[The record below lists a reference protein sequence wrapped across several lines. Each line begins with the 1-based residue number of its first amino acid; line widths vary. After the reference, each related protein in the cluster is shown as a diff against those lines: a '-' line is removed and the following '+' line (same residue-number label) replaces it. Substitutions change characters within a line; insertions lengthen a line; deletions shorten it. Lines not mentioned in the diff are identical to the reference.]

1 MHARHKIGYAAIW
14 MPRTPRAR
22 GQGRSA
28 RPRSPHKDNVPG
40 GTTSQTRFLIKN
52 KQRVF
57 NISQLLTLRSA
68 SCAH

>member
-1 MHARHKIGYAAIW
+1 MHARHKIAYAAIW
-14 MPRTPRAR
+14 MPQTPRAR
-22 GQGRSA
+22 GRGHGT
-28 RPRSPHKDNVPG
+28 RPRAPLKDHVPSG
-40 GTTSQTRFLIKN
+40 PTSQTCFLIKN